1 MLNTGKNNIMKILN
15 KQKGKYSKLSKL
27 GYSDN
32 SPYKERPYIPIEG
45 NNITMNQTGKHLTAI
60 PLDEWDNIL
69 GIHDLEPYSGD
80 YEFEGANR
88 VLEIPKGQ
96 RGVRS
101 PRHVET
107 DEERALRLNNN
118 ITPDNI
124 NYYNAYLTDMDMTR
138 SREANV
144 PFVNNPVDVRTP
156 PYVANKPVSNVVR
169 NNKKSLYKT
178 VPTVKTSKD
187 FSRDFTNAELEQQA
201 IENAPVSNI
210 DVNAKD
216 ILATPIANNNVQANN
231 INTKGFVK
239 SNPITLQYD
248 NPDEA
253 RAIQYR
259 RLKGSNVLAPY
270 KGNIQLSTPVQS
282 EESVNPYL
290 ANIREQR
297 NAVMQQINPNSSTG
311 QAALAGLYGQSL
323 NQENEVVGQVNRSN
337 IQNNTN
343 WLNQVANTRN
353 QQQQLNY
360 NMNDKYYNDVA
371 QLQALQDEND
381 MNYMDSISNMSA
393 KRLQAKNRFLG
404 TAIETGLPNEALNIG
419 DREVTFDVSKIPTN
433 FYSPKS
439 DATSELPQGK
449 MIYVKGL
456 PYQQVTDKNGK
467 IVLQPVPISKGQH
480 GGMSKYKMVMKK
492 ANR

>member
-1 MLNTGKNNIMKILN
+1 MKLKKQQNKNI
-15 KQKGKYSKLSKL
+15 SKL

-32 SPYKERPYIPIEG
+32 SPYKNRDYIPIEG
-45 NNITMNQTGKHLTAI
+45 NNITMAKTGKSLTAI

-69 GIHDLEPYSGD
+69 GIHDLSPYSGE
-80 YEFEGANR
+80 YEFEGADR

-96 RGVRS
+96 VGNRS
-101 PRHVET
+101 PRHPET
-107 DEERALRLNNN
+107 DEEKALRLFQ
-118 ITPDNI
+118 
-124 NYYNAYLTDMDMTR
+124 YNTSHSLADMKRYER
-138 SREANV
+138 SLKSNKAI
-144 PFVNNPVDVRTP
+144 NNPVDVRTP
-156 PYVANKPVSNVVR
+156 PYVATSVNNVVR
-169 NNKKSLYKT
+169 NNKKPLYKT
-178 VPTVKTSKD
+178 TTNSNVNKTAKD
-187 FSRDFTNAELEQQA
+187 FSRDFINAELEQQA
-201 IENAPVSNI
+201 IENAPISNNDI
-210 DVNAKD
+210 NAKD
-216 ILATPIANNNVQANN
+216 ILGTSIIGESTTSKR
-231 INTKGFVK
+231 INDSGFIK
-239 SNPITLQYD
+239 SNPVTLQYD

-297 NAVMQQINPNSSTG
+297 NAVMQQINPNTSTG

-323 NQENEVVGQVNRSN
+323 NQENEAVGQVNRN
-337 IQNNTN
+337 NVQNNTN

-360 NMNDKYYNDVA
+360 NMNDKYYNDVT

-404 TAIETGLPNEALNIG
+404 TAIETGLPSDALNIG
-419 DREVTFDVSKIPTN
+419 DKEVSFDISKVPIN

-449 MIYVKGL
+449 MVYVKGI
-456 PYQQVTDKNGK
+456 PYQQVTDKNGG
-467 IVLQPVPISKGQH
+467 ISLTPVKVNKAQY